1 MIIPMKI
8 IGIDARFMLRPL
20 RGIPLYVL
28 RLCQNLPVL
37 NRDYQFVYFINKGF
51 EHNDTPENYLQRI
64 LDIEKNNPNV
74 TFVNYDDDAEIK
86 WEQVILPSLIKQY
99 KVELLHMPGNRICFF
114 SGVPTVVTVHDVME
128 YLYLRKRYK
137 EGIRDERNIKM
148 VFYKTKVAAYALSNY
163 KIGFQR
169 SSKIITVSKYSVDDI
184 SLKLKIDKRKI
195 TSIYHGL
202 DDDYVCGNITPY
214 SGRKFTLMLGG
225 DSYQKN
231 PELAI
236 RAWAKVAPEL
246 RNKYPLRIF
255 GFCGS
260 KTSPLL
266 EALKANGL
274 EHEVKVSGWISQA
287 EMVRNFRDAALFLF
301 PSRYEGFG
309 FPLIQ
314 AMASGTP
321 VLSTN
326 KSSIP
331 EVLGNVGFTYD
342 VDDYMGMATG
352 ISKLLSDE
360 GCWLSQSDEG
370 RKRSEL
376 FTWEKSAK
384 AHLEVYKELLCQE

>member
-1 MIIPMKI
+1 MLMKI

-28 RLCQNLPVL
+28 RLCQNLPKL
-37 NRDYQFVYFINKGF
+37 NRNYQFIYFINKGF
-51 EHNDTPENYLQRI
+51 EHNDTPTNYLPRI

-86 WEQVILPSLIKQY
+86 WEQVYLRRLIKQH
-99 KVELLHMPGNRICFF
+99 KIDLLHMPGNRICFF

-137 EGIRDERNIKM
+137 ESISNERNIKM
-148 VFYKTKVAAYALSNY
+148 FFYKTRMAAYALSNY

-169 SSKIITVSKYSVDDI
+169 SNKIVTVSKYSADDI
-184 SLKLKIDKRKI
+184 SSRLKIKQSKI
-195 TSIYHGL
+195 TPIYHGL
-202 DDDYVCGNITPY
+202 DDEYVCENITPLND
-214 SGRKFTLMLGG
+214 RCFTLMLGG

-236 RAWAKVAPEL
+236 RSWARVDPSL
-246 RNKYPLRIF
+246 RNKYPLRIV

-260 KTSPLL
+260 KTSTL
-266 EALKANGL
+266 LKAIKENGL
-274 EHEVKVSGWISQA
+274 EQEVEVNGWISQE
-287 EMVRNFRDAALFLF
+287 EMVCNFREAALFLF

-321 VLSTN
+321 IISSN
-326 KSSIP
+326 QSSIP
-331 EVLGNVGFTYD
+331 EVLGDVGLQ
-342 VDDYMGMATG
+342 VDPDDAIGMAAG
-352 ISKLLSDE
+352 IKRILTDKDE
-360 GCWLSQSDEG
+360 WQKQSDSG
-370 RKRSEL
+370 YQRSL
-376 FTWEKSAK
+376 HFRWEISAQK
-384 AHLEVYKELLCQE
+384 HLDVYEELL